1 MATRDRKNDRE
12 PGSGD
17 PYIEVRDLTMGW
29 SDRVLQKEASFTVMR
44 GTVFAILG
52 GSGCGKSTLM
62 RYLVGLESP
71 MSGDINYVGKGEPSL
86 TVGRPPYGVMFQGGA
101 LLGSMTIAE
110 NVALPLVQWTDL
122 PKPAIAAVVRSKLR
136 LVQLEQASEKLPSE
150 ISGGMKKRAAIA
162 RAMALD
168 PELLFLDEPSAG
180 LDPVSSAELD
190 ELILTLKRTLGLTV
204 VLVTHELESIYSIA
218 DECIFLHKESATILA
233 RGNPRQLRDEA
244 TDPRIVHFFHRQ
256 PRKEGGDEP
265 EAVEPAERRSD
276 QAQYAPTVR
285 RPLRGRLPSAAS
297 AQSARP
303 RTKNR

>member
-1 MATRDRKNDRE
+1 
-12 PGSGD
+12 
-17 PYIEVRDLTMGW
+17 MGW
-29 SDRVLQKEASFTVMR
+29 SDRILQKDASFTVMR

-62 RYLVGLESP
+62 RYLVGLEQP
-71 MSGDINYVGKGEPSL
+71 MAGDINYVGKGEPSL

-101 LLGSMTIAE
+101 LLGSMTVAE
-110 NVALPLVQWTDL
+110 NVALPLIQWTDL

-168 PELLFLDEPSAG
+168 PDLLFLDEPSAG

-204 VLVTHELESIYSIA
+204 VIVTHELESIYGIA

-265 EAVEPAERRSD
+265 ESVEPAERRGDHAHYS
-276 QAQYAPTVR
+276 PSVR
-285 RPLRGRLPSAAS
+285 RPLRGPVPLAAPS
-297 AQSARP
+297 RP
-303 RTKNR
+303 RTKKR